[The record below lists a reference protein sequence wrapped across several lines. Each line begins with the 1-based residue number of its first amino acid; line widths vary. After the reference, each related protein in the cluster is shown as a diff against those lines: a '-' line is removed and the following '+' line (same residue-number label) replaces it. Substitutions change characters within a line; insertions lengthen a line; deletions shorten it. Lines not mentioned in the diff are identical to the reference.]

1 MEWATSS
8 EQNALQKLMKRK
20 HGYPPPP
27 PPSPPPGQVA
37 FEGVDTGFM
46 PQAEEY
52 GEALYGK

>member
-1 MEWATSS
+1 
-8 EQNALQKLMKRK
+8 MKRK
-20 HGYPPPP
+20 HGNPPPP